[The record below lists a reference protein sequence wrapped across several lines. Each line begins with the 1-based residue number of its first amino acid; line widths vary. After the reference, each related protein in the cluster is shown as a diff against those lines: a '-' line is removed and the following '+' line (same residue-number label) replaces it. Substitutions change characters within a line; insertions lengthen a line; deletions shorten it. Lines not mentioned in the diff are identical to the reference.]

1 MNSNYNNNP
10 TIPEGVN
17 KIIDINQGVK
27 ESKDIHPIV
36 SDISNLQM
44 NNLLNNKTQTIPKKG
59 NNKEMKTPN
68 IDSNINLQS
77 HDEEYHN
84 IPSNTNIKLNQSNN
98 LLKALNSL
106 DSHVIHDPNQNIN
119 FKIHDGELVTNK
131 LSKNLDNLIKKDL
144 IEYNKT
150 NSNQVNYFERNKK
163 EAENNI
169 LSFLKSISIPKLDE
183 VNKKL
188 NKINSL
194 SDSEKFESNIFLIYS
209 NKKFKK
215 NIE

>member
-1 MNSNYNNNP
+1 LNSNYNNNP